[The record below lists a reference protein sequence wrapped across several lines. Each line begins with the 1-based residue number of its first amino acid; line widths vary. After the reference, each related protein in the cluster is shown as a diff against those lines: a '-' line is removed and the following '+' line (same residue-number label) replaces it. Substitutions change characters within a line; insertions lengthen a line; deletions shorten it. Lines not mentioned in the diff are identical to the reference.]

1 MTDDITLIWGR
12 FYKIDRFYL
21 ISEGEMVNS

>member
-21 ISEGEMVNS
+21 ISESEMVDS